1 MGTDRKSH
9 RKSRDTRIS
18 KVNRSLAVGA
28 VAGATAIGFSALS
41 SVAAPTANADWWE
54 ILTNNGNDN
63 GHNRAAS
70 DNNTLFGAINGNG
83 NPTQQAW
90 GTGNN
95 INNQRNRLS
104 PVIGGIAANL
114 GATAAIGGSSIA
126 ADIPIAAGNGNNGG
140 LTAGANTAPALGTNV
155 GAALA
160 AALGGTDLGAQIPVT
175 LPILLGVAVPI
186 EFQTQ
191 DGCVAVIGDCNN
203 DGGNAIADGA
213 TQSNGT
219 LSTTTQTQ
227 NSGDATADATN
238 TQTANGNASANGN
251 TTQTNQT
258 GGVTT
263 VTGSAES
270 GTAGNAEATTD
281 TSATAAGNLADNTL
295 EVNTATGNG
304 NNSTNSVGNHNNSSN
319 TNSAGDNSGVLALA
333 APAADDPLWEILTG
347 NGNDNGHNSF
357 VADNNTLIGV
367 INGNGNS
374 TQQAWGAGNAINNQ
388 LNLLSPVIG
397 GVGVNVGATAALGG
411 SSIAADA
418 PIALANGNNIGV
430 TAAANTAA
438 ALATNL
444 GAALAP
450 ALGGS
455 NLGAQIPVT
464 LPVLLGVAVPVDVQ
478 AQVGCGAVI
487 GSCDNTG
494 GNPHASGAAQSN
506 GTLNAASQTQNAG
519 DATANATN
527 TQTANAN
534 ANADANTTQ
543 TNQTGGDTTVTAS
556 AESGTAGNAEAI
568 TDVIAIVAG
577 NLADNTFEANIAT
590 GNGNNSTNSVG
601 NHNNSGNTNSAGDNS
616 GFFALAAPAA
626 ASADPLWEILTGNG
640 NDNGHNTF
648 LADNNTLIGVINGN
662 GNSTQQ
668 AWGAGNVI
676 NNQRNL
682 LSPVVGGLAVNAAV
696 TAAVGGSSIAADA
709 PIGAAN
715 GNNVGGTI
723 GLNTAA
729 DLSTNAGG
737 ALGAALGGSIL
748 GVQAP
753 VTAPVN
759 VGVAVPVNAQTQAI
773 CVAGGGCDNTG
784 HNPQAGGATQENP
797 GPLSQTTENQTAGNA
812 DAEVIEDQVASST
825 STASGNTT
833 QTNQTGGRTTVHG
846 TATSHTGGN
855 TSVKTKTTGTAG
867 GNISRNT
874 STTNKSTDN
883 GSGSTNSVGNNN
895 DSSNSGSAGNN

>member
-281 TSATAAGNLADNTL
+281 TTATAAGNLADNTL

-357 VADNNTLIGV
+357 V
-367 INGNGNS
+367 
-374 TQQAWGAGNAINNQ
+374 
-388 LNLLSPVIG
+388 
-397 GVGVNVGATAALGG
+397 
-411 SSIAADA
+411 
-418 PIALANGNNIGV
+418 
-430 TAAANTAA
+430 
-438 ALATNL
+438 
-444 GAALAP
+444 
-450 ALGGS
+450 
-455 NLGAQIPVT
+455 
-464 LPVLLGVAVPVDVQ
+464 
-478 AQVGCGAVI
+478 
-487 GSCDNTG
+487 
-494 GNPHASGAAQSN
+494 
-506 GTLNAASQTQNAG
+506 
-519 DATANATN
+519 
-527 TQTANAN
+527 
-534 ANADANTTQ
+534 
-543 TNQTGGDTTVTAS
+543 
-556 AESGTAGNAEAI
+556 
-568 TDVIAIVAG
+568 
-577 NLADNTFEANIAT
+577 
-590 GNGNNSTNSVG
+590 
-601 NHNNSGNTNSAGDNS
+601 
-616 GFFALAAPAA
+616 
-626 ASADPLWEILTGNG
+626 
-640 NDNGHNTF
+640 
-648 LADNNTLIGVINGN
+648 ADNNTLIGVINGN